1 MITLKGIIIFAGG
14 AAVGAL
20 TSWYYSKRKYE
31 RIIEENEATAAEYY
45 KEQYLGVDAFVED
58 DEEEVSEG
66 DVEVPSKPERKGS
79 FATDYTSFYKE
90 VPTDPVVNEH
100 PEDDGE
106 TKVSSKR
113 PPKIIKMEDFGSNGY
128 SEVYLEYY
136 TQDGALVI
144 ADETEAKEIDEVKD
158 FIGNALEKYGF
169 DHNDEERIY
178 VRNFDRKCDYMI
190 QKIWDKFSP
199 DEGDY

>member
-66 DVEVPSKPERKGS
+66 DV
-79 FATDYTSFYKE
+79 E